1 MDLPRL
7 IVCITTAEA
16 HDQNERGLRAIRS
29 TLANVRY
36 SGPLLVHIEDAGSSQ
51 DYRKL
56 CLELASSFPSDG
68 YSISN
73 GQNRGYGASH
83 NLALQQLH
91 ALAGIFLMVED
102 EYELVR
108 PLDLDVLV
116 PAFFDKDWVGC
127 IRLAQLEFPSRGQVV
142 DIGGLRYLNLDIESK
157 CAVWT
162 HAPRLETRRFQ
173 REQQGSWPE
182 DLPVDKC
189 RASIA
194 RKAREGILWPLDLA
208 VSASA
213 SSSSLFVPQGGHH
226 AEGVSVP
233 TLPGA

>member
-7 IVCITTAEA
+7 TVCITTTED
-16 HDQNERGLRAIRS
+16 HDQNERGLRAIRT
-29 TLANVRY
+29 TLSNLRY
-36 SGPLLVHIEDAGSSQ
+36 SGPLLVHIADGGSSQ
-51 DYRKL
+51 DYRRL
-56 CLELASSFPSDG
+56 CLELAASFPTDG
-68 YSISN
+68 YSVSN
-73 GQNRGYGASH
+73 GQGRGYGASH

-102 EYELVR
+102 DYELVR

-127 IRLAQLEFPSRGQVV
+127 IRLAQLEFPTRGQVV
-142 DIGGLRYLNLDIESK
+142 DIGGLRYLNLDQESK

-173 REQQGSWPE
+173 REQGEWPE
-182 DLPVDKC
+182 GVAVDKT
-189 RASIA
+189 RASVA

-208 VSASA
+208 ASASA

-226 AEGVSVP
+226 AEGISVP